1 VPQRHDQKFRKAR
14 EQAEA
19 EVARQQVEVARQC
32 EQEEEAR
39 EQAEAE
45 AARQHEEVARQARE
59 QEEAEAARQQ
69 EEVARQQAVVAR
81 QQVEVT
87 AARQQARQVELVLK
101 TAMNPGDWFL
111 NRAGRLPRLRGAV
124 ADAGRSGLPS
134 IQQLLSR
141 AKVVLSLE
149 EGEGASS
156 GHSAGGAALG
166 GGAAAGEEADLS
178 LKRKSDT
185 WQDYACPMLRVLRT
199 GSLAK
204 PLARHQ
210 STQRC
215 TYLQNAGIFPWTCRA
230 SGKRVLQGWMARRNM
245 WRCLSLPLQARTL
258 IGARSWV
265 PPALSAP
272 TGVLVHR
279 CSVLLQLFEVAS
291 RSPVSP

>member
-1 VPQRHDQKFRKAR
+1 LREVRKSEKRVRRSGRKYEKAESEKRFNRLVQHARSKMGRWPVPQRHDLKFRKAR

-156 GHSAGGAALG
+156 AVLPP
-166 GGAAAGEEADLS
+166 LS
-178 LKRKSDT
+178 T
-185 WQDYACPMLRVLRT
+185 VL
-199 GSLAK
+199 
-204 PLARHQ
+204 
-210 STQRC
+210 
-215 TYLQNAGIFPWTCRA
+215 W
-230 SGKRVLQGWMARRNM
+230 
-245 WRCLSLPLQARTL
+245 
-258 IGARSWV
+258 
-265 PPALSAP
+265 
-272 TGVLVHR
+272 
-279 CSVLLQLFEVAS
+279 
-291 RSPVSP
+291 

>member
-1 VPQRHDQKFRKAR
+1 M
-14 EQAEA
+14 
-19 EVARQQVEVARQC
+19 
-32 EQEEEAR
+32 
-39 EQAEAE
+39 
-45 AARQHEEVARQARE
+45 
-59 QEEAEAARQQ
+59 
-69 EEVARQQAVVAR
+69 
-81 QQVEVT
+81 
-87 AARQQARQVELVLK
+87 LK

-156 GHSAGGAALG
+156 AVLPMTRRSKTDSVTMRSQRGGRRSRLARSRLARSRLARSSLRTRRSWLRRRGSCG
-166 GGAAAGEEADLS
+166 GRINARRTFGRRRCVGRRSSSWGGSGPFTED
-178 LKRKSDT
+178 KSDT